1 MADAKIVLSA
11 TDKTS
16 PAFASARRSLAG
28 FGSQIAS
35 VTSALSGIGAATAVV
50 GLVGLIR
57 RSAEAVDGFNDLKDA
72 TGASIENIS
81 ALDRI
86 ARETGSSFEAASSLL
101 VKFNAVLKDADPD
114 KGAGAVLK
122 AMNLDIEELKR
133 LDPVEAL
140 RQVAI
145 AFNGYADDGNKAR
158 AMQELFGKSIGEAGP
173 LLKDLAEANGL
184 VATTTTEAAEEIDKY
199 NKSMARLGAEVDDLE
214 RSLSY
219 DLVIALNAVI
229 DRFQMGKRE
238 GDSFLVTLL
247 KQTEIARLLGL
258 NKVGN
263 PYTDARVELERV
275 NKSLESGKLN
285 ATQIRVFTEKRLELE
300 KEIGAY
306 LSSRAGGGRGV
317 VNPANVVGRSVLDVP
332 DAPDKG
338 GDAAAKRARDA
349 AERARL
355 EALREME
362 RTLERISVL
371 GEAEGRRYEA
381 SADAVMESNAAL
393 REEIEFLGLDD
404 QARSALLQTKEREA
418 IADKELLLIGL
429 QNAGADATTIS
440 NLEREIALRR
450 QRVGLLEEQA
460 TGVKAEEKKKTDKD
474 LAEQEKE
481 AAKRRT
487 ETLAAS
493 IEDGIL
499 NGFRDGKSAAD
510 IFLDEIK
517 AQFGRAVLRPVIEP
531 IAAAG
536 SAIIGNFIKDIL
548 SFDGGGFTGPGSRS
562 GGLDGKGGFMAML
575 HPNETVQDHTKGQ
588 GGGAAGPVINI
599 YNTIGSVASQA
610 DVAAGMQVVE
620 SRIYGALSRSSRYG
634 GAAG

>member
-16 PAFASARRSLAG
+16 AAFASARRSLSG
-28 FGSQIAS
+28 LGSQIAT
-35 VTSALSGIGAATAVV
+35 VTSALSGIGAATAVA

-57 RSAEAVDGFNDLKDA
+57 RSAEVVDGFNDLKDA

-86 ARETGSSFEAASSLL
+86 ARETGGTFEAASSLL
-101 VKFNAVLKDADPD
+101 VKFNAVLKDAEPD

-122 AMNLDIEELKR
+122 ALNLDIAELKR

-140 RQVAI
+140 RKVAI

-184 VATTTTEAAEEIDKY
+184 VATTSTEAAEEIDKY
-199 NKSMARLGAEVDDLE
+199 NKNLARLSANADDLA
-214 RSLSY
+214 RSLANK
-219 DLVIALNAVI
+219 LIPVLNRVIEDVSTFGEKASLASLA
-229 DRFQMGKRE
+229 
-238 GDSFLVTLL
+238 GDVV
-247 KQTEIARLLGL
+247 GL
-258 NKVGN
+258 NKELQALQSRKGSPFNFAVDL
-263 PYTDARVELERV
+263 DAEIAKVETRLAEA
-275 NKSLESGKLN
+275 KAKFN
-285 ATQIRVFTEKRLELE
+285 AADTGRPS
-300 KEIGAY
+300 A
-306 LSSRAGGGRGV
+306 AGGGGGF
-317 VNPANVVGRSVLDVP
+317 VNPANASTLPSLDIPERP
-332 DAPDKG
+332 DRDKG
-338 GDAAAKRARDA
+338 AAAKRARDA

-362 RTLERISVL
+362 RTLERIAVL
-371 GEAEGRRYEA
+371 GDADGRRYEA

-393 REEIEFLGLDD
+393 REEIQFLGLDD
-404 QARSALLQTKEREA
+404 QARAALLQTKEREA

-450 QRVGLLEEQA
+450 QRVGLLGEQA
-460 TGVKAEEKKKTDKD
+460 AGVSAQKKAEAAKD
-474 LAEQEKE
+474 ARKE
-481 AAKRRT
+481 EEEAGKRRT

-510 IFLDEIK
+510 IFLDELK
-517 AQFGRAVLRPVIEP
+517 AQFGSAVLRPVIEP

-536 SAIIGNFIKDIL
+536 SALVGNFLKSFL
-548 SFDGGGFTGPGSRS
+548 SFDGGGFTGSGVRS

-575 HPNETVQDHTKGQ
+575 HPDETVVDHTKGQ
-588 GGGAAGPVINI
+588 SSGASGPVIHIN
-599 YNTIGSVASQA
+599 NTIGNVASQA
-610 DVAAGMQVVE
+610 DVVAGMQAV
-620 SRIYGALSRSSRYG
+620 RAQIIGDFSRSSRYG
-634 GAAG
+634 GAAV